1 MTQDTAQ
8 LNLTEPA
15 QCDWDTA
22 YSGGKYVA
30 PPPALDPAGKA
41 IIYQGTIKAATL
53 TDPDET
59 YLNYMVDFELPN
71 GARARVWASTKP
83 FTKVNKTSG
92 EREPI
97 NGNPNKLGSLLR
109 SAGLQAKPQT
119 NSDYQASVRSVI
131 NRKASFTLDWVAK
144 NKETGEVVK
153 GYNAFPVDVATGL
166 RKPILKAG
174 DTINLLGEKGAIV
187 GTTEVKSEV
196 LFANPQ
202 IKYFQDPSK
211 AGRV

>member
-22 YSGGKYVA
+22 YSGGKYIA
-30 PPPALDPAGKA
+30 PPPALDPAGKP
-41 IIYQGTIKAATL
+41 ITYQGIIKTATL
-53 TDPDET
+53 TDPDEG

-71 GARARVWASTKP
+71 GSRARVWASTRP
-83 FTKVNKTSG
+83 FFKTDGSGNKVAVA
-92 EREPI
+92 
-97 NGNPNKLGSLLR
+97 GNPNKLGSLLK

-131 NRKASFTLDWVAK
+131 NRKASFTLDWEAR

-166 RKPILKAG
+166 RKAILRAG

-196 LFANPQ
+196 LFANPR
-202 IKYFQDPSK
+202 IKYFQDPAK